1 LVLAARQGPPQSLI
15 GVGHE
20 AENQFAGHVPSQQAL
35 GIGKISLCDLE
46 ARD

>member
-1 LVLAARQGPPQSLI
+1 LGTKLRISSP
-15 GVGHE
+15 
-20 AENQFAGHVPSQQAL
+20 GHVPSQQAL